1 MGWFGEAVGGGGRVA
16 GRAAENRAASR
27 TEVAKDLLN
36 EARIRQV
43 NTENENRAGRA
54 TMSSGTF
61 SGANPLILPPLVN
74 VPPPPTPPATVA
86 PPPATVAPP
95 PVTGAP
101 TGVHTGGFTS
111 LRPSGSAQQQAY
123 IRQLGR
129 QNSQTLGTNLDS
141 YPSPQSNQNPNPV
154 GDQGA
159 GVVSR
164 SSGGRFR
171 GRGGSGDAMGPDAP
185 VVQSSQNVGY
195 GDVTPPQKLPAMTVT
210 AKAPRSYYAER
221 NEVNHN
227 LAQTDRQIQIY
238 RDKLEQMRPYA
249 KSQYGHGE
257 SMKLQGE
264 IQKLTLARNEMV
276 FSDALNI
283 FQATGDPGRLAQV
296 MAAKGQNVKFTD
308 MRDGTFVMSDVDG
321 GRESTGTAAQLVD
334 RIRIAYSP
342 KLRDEQRAAFREVQ
356 LQRIKNKGG
365 TDVALISER
374 ARTAVARIAGRKAK
388 VKADGY
394 GGAILTQD
402 GLVYKISST
411 AGSTDP
417 ARMELLG
424 VHRPGQ
430 EYTGGAVPIDP
441 RTIGSKAEASYY
453 KLRQALESN
462 PEAWRIL
469 QEELSIAQTE
479 DDGSQEYYSSGS
491 TFPFN

>member
-1 MGWFGEAVGGGGRVA
+1 MGWFGEAVGGGGRVSR
-16 GRAAENRAASR
+16 RAAENRAASR

-43 NTENENRAGRA
+43 NTENENRAARA
-54 TMSSGTF
+54 KMSSGTY
-61 SGANPLILPPLVN
+61 SGANPLILPPLAAQM
-74 VPPPPTPPATVA
+74 PPPTPPATVA

-95 PVTGAP
+95 ATGAP

-111 LRPSGSAQQQAY
+111 LRPSESAQQQAF
-123 IRQLGR
+123 RRMQGR
-129 QNSQTLGTNLDS
+129 QNPQTLGTNLDS

-164 SSGGRFR
+164 R
-171 GRGGSGDAMGPDAP
+171 GRGASEGWGPDAP

-221 NEVNHN
+221 NKVNHN
-227 LAQTDRQIQIY
+227 LAQADRQIQIY

-249 KSQYGHGE
+249 KSQFGHGE

-276 FSDALNI
+276 FTDALNI

-308 MRDGTFVMSDVDG
+308 MGNGTFVMSDVNG

-342 KLRDEQRAAFREVQ
+342 GLRDAQRAAFREER
-356 LQRIKNKGG
+356 LQRIKNEGPTK
-365 TDVALISER
+365 VAMINER
-374 ARTAVARIAGRKAK
+374 ARTAVASIAGRKAK

-394 GGAILTQD
+394 GGVILTQD
-402 GLVYKISST
+402 DLVYKIS
-411 AGSTDP
+411 GSGRPGDP

-424 VHRPGQ
+424 VEQTGQ
-430 EYTGGAVPIDP
+430 QYTGEAVPIDP

-462 PEAWRIL
+462 PDAWRVL
-469 QEELSIAQTE
+469 QEELGIAQTE
-479 DDGSQEYYSSGS
+479 DDGSQEIYSSES